1 MAISTQQTLEMAV
14 KHAHSI
20 AHVMRAYANYNH
32 RISKAE
38 RQVLYELVGVLTETK
53 DLSINTIRAVDNSR
67 WEE

>member
-20 AHVMRAYANYNH
+20 AHVMRAYSHYNH
-32 RISKAE
+32 HISKAE

-53 DLSINTIRAVDNSR
+53 DIAINTIRKIDESR